1 MNQLEGV
8 RVLPELRR
16 HLHHYVVLIQ
26 LGEHRGHFA
35 LPERIV
41 EGVVDPLSR
50 KPKARRCATIKYQ
63 IGRQALVLLI
73 AADIGQLG

>member
-16 HLHHYVVLIQ
+16 HLHHHVVLIQ
-26 LGEHRGHFA
+26 LGEHRGDFA

-41 EGVVDPLSR
+41 QGAVNL
-50 KPKARRCATIKYQ
+50 
-63 IGRQALVLLI
+63 
-73 AADIGQLG
+73 